1 MARRASGGG
10 REAIMSAFDEYGGQ
24 RTVLLTTSKRDG
36 TTVGTP
42 VHIALGPDGSAYFRT
57 WSATGKAKRMRNFPQ
72 VQIAPCTARGKA
84 TGPQRQATALLLT
97 GPQAAVAAR
106 ALAAK
111 YPIMQG
117 ILVPAF
123 HRLTKKTTVH
133 YELLPPMLR
142 EGQ

>member
-1 MARRASGGG
+1 VVTG
-10 REAIMSAFDEYGGQ
+10 AIMNAFDDYRGQ
-24 RTVLLTTSKRDG
+24 RTMLLTTRKRDG

-72 VQIAPCTARGKA
+72 VWIAPCTMRGKA
-84 TGPQRQATALLLT
+84 TGPQRPATALRLA
-97 GPQAAVAAR
+97 GPDAAAAAR

-111 YPIMQG
+111 YPILQG
-117 ILVPAF
+117 VLVPAF

-133 YELLPPMLR
+133 YQLLPP
-142 EGQ
+142 EVA